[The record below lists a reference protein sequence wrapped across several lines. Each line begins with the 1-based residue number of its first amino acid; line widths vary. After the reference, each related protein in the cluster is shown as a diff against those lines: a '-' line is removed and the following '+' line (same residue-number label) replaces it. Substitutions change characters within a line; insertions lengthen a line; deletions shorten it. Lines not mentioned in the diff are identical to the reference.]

1 MHSHAGALVVIHKS
15 GQAGKSVISAG
26 MPKSWPWTVIS
37 RLFKCLIQ
45 ETCQAVVS
53 LPWIQGHLLCPRVC
67 HPWTLDFG
75 IHAEMT
81 GFDLL
86 VYNGESSRLVMGFLK
101 LLLPEEGPSRS
112 LGTSQQGG
120 VTDNTVDIG
129 FARRSGRDCRN
140 PEAMEGD
147 LHSPPCVLDT
157 GNPCRYDGCVNSIGR
172 YRIRATTSIKTYSV
186 FYIY

>member
-1 MHSHAGALVVIHKS
+1 MNKYTGNDHYLDNGVFKNKLGIQNTSPDEKS
-15 GQAGKSVISAG
+15 KSSSQPPRGRGTRRVTIAYSC
-26 MPKSWPWTVIS
+26 S
-37 RLFKCLIQ
+37 CL
-45 ETCQAVVS
+45 
-53 LPWIQGHLLCPRVC
+53 G
-67 HPWTLDFG
+67 
-75 IHAEMT
+75 T

-140 PEAMEGD
+140 PEAMEGS